1 MRNRW
6 LLFVSDSIDLGLCS
20 CPVGTMAFFKHC
32 NDSSQ
37 LCALP
42 VSKQGSQPLP
52 HHRAALLLLKAL
64 SSVCKPPQNPRA
76 VAANLCFPFCS
87 EVTKQNAASAS
98 HSSEPTGNHKSEG
111 KHNIQKELAKG
122 QTPGWAVGLGKGR
135 GEPVKAAIK

>member
-6 LLFVSDSIDLGLCS
+6 LLFVLHSIDLGLCS
-20 CPVGTMAFFKHC
+20 CSVGTMAAMIPAK
-32 NDSSQ
+32 

-52 HHRAALLLLKAL
+52 HHRAALLLRKAL
-64 SSVCKPPQNPRA
+64 LSACKPPQNPRA

-98 HSSEPTGNHKSEG
+98 HSSEPTGNHKSEE
-111 KHNIQKELAKG
+111 KHNIQRELAKG
-122 QTPGWAVGLGKGR
+122 QTPGWAEGLGKGR
-135 GEPVKAAIK
+135 GEPVNAATK